1 VRFNCSAHD
10 EYPRLARRMTLL
22 ASLRLIPGTLVR
34 FEMDECKVTD
44 LLNHER

>member
-1 VRFNCSAHD
+1 
-10 EYPRLARRMTLL
+10 MTLL

-44 LLNHER
+44 LLNHEQVDQDR